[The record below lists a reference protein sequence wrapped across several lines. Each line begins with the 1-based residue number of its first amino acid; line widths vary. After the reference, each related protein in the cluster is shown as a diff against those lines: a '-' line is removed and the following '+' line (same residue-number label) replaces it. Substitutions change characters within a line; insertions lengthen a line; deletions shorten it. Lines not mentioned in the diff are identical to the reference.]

1 MRYADLE
8 GQKSKP
14 QNRGP
19 RAVHKSRLSS
29 TNVRSVP
36 YADFFQGLLMP
47 FQLLFKRWKLLFTIL
62 VVAGVGLGGWY
73 GYSAMKSLNVKA
85 GDLINVP
92 GAAVDFVTKKGPQLD
107 NLEGRTNILLL
118 GIGGEGHEGPYLTDS
133 IMVASADLETGDVVL
148 ISLPRDI
155 WVTGARAKINA
166 VYAFA
171 RQKSLDEGLP
181 AARKAVEEVLGIPMH
196 YAVRIDF
203 KGFERAI
210 DLIDGVEV
218 DVARAFVDNDYP
230 IAGQE
235 EAMCGLTEVEVEV
248 TVTPTPAA
256 SGSPVPEA
264 TQTPEGTTQKVK
276 RLVDAQ
282 GNDKTD
288 DPLAF
293 ACRYETIRFN
303 VGRTIMDGK
312 TALKFVRSR
321 HGNNNEG
328 SDFARAD
335 RQQRVITAF
344 RNEVLSAGTL
354 LNPARMTSLINEFG
368 KSIETDVKVDDY
380 GEFVKLAQLSKDA
393 EIKTHTVTGEG
404 VDALLVTPPSREPY
418 GGAYVLV
425 PKGGKW
431 ETVHVKVKDW
441 LLGVD
446 PSPSPSPSAS
456 ASITQKP
463 I

>member
-1 MRYADLE
+1 MKA
-8 GQKSKP
+8 QKSKFQTKRSQDP
-14 QNRGP
+14 NKRNNGIWGEF
-19 RAVHKSRLSS
+19 LSGIFLPMRF
-29 TNVRSVP
+29 V
-36 YADFFQGLLMP
+36 FGH
-47 FQLLFKRWKLLFTIL
+47 WKLFGICLL
-62 VVAGVGLGGWY
+62 VFGISLAGWY
-73 GYSAMKSLNVKA
+73 GYAAMRSLNVKA

-92 GAAVDFVTKKGPQLD
+92 GAAVDFVTKKGPQLE
-107 NLEGRTNILLL
+107 NLDGRTNILLL

-155 WVTGARAKINA
+155 WITGARAKINA

-218 DVARAFVDNDYP
+218 DVARAFVDDDYP
-230 IAGQE
+230 IEGKE
-235 EAMCGLTEVEVEV
+235 NAMCGLTEVQ
-248 TVTPTPAA
+248 VTPAPMPSVDPNA
-256 SGSPVPEA
+256 SPNSE
-264 TQTPEGTTQKVK
+264 EGQRSKVK
-276 RLVDAQ
+276 SQSLVRYMDSS
-282 GNDKTD
+282 GVDRTD
-288 DPLAF
+288 DPMAF

-335 RQQRVITAF
+335 RQQRVIEAF

-368 KSIETDVKVDDY
+368 KSIETDIKVDDY

-404 VDALLVTPPSREPY
+404 VDALLTTPPSREPY

-425 PKGGKW
+425 PKGGNW
-431 ETVHVKVKDW
+431 DVVHGKVQDW
-441 LLGVD
+441 LAGVEPT
-446 PSPSPSPSAS
+446 PSPSVFV
-456 ASITQKP
+456 TNKE
-463 I
+463 